1 MKNLGPQQLC
11 TSDPNDYQK
20 EKKRKENEEK
30 GKKTPYSVFY
40 HTLNKKTSTVHIL
53 KEYNLSKK
61 AKHCRNCFTLLCRT
75 SCLVSLEA
83 ENNNSAIL
91 DWHQFTASA
100 REWPNSKKTC
110 RVMPYM
116 MSTWKD
122 PLGDDAAAT
131 RENPDKGQCWIIVC
145 LRRAR
150 VFTFLFLRYGS
161 LQLFLQLTLLTSSS
175 HEAMA
180 HREPV
185 PPSWIVENRE

>member
-61 AKHCRNCFTLLCRT
+61 AKHCRNCFTFLCRT
-75 SCLVSLEA
+75 SCLVCLEA

-91 DWHQFTASA
+91 D
-100 REWPNSKKTC
+100 
-110 RVMPYM
+110 
-116 MSTWKD
+116 
-122 PLGDDAAAT
+122 
-131 RENPDKGQCWIIVC
+131 
-145 LRRAR
+145 
-150 VFTFLFLRYGS
+150 
-161 LQLFLQLTLLTSSS
+161 
-175 HEAMA
+175 
-180 HREPV
+180 
-185 PPSWIVENRE
+185 